1 MRTTNALARFADWVQ
16 PKPEG
21 GTQYRPLVA
30 KVGTDGNELAGIR
43 LPDIAAPL
51 ATYTGWNAYKAPF
64 PEGELCDRDGSYAPL
79 AKSKAEREKSGDPR
93 PSLEE
98 LYGNHAGYV
107 AKLKAAADA
116 LVGERLLLPEDAQ
129 RYIATAEA
137 DKTF

>member
-1 MRTTNALARFADWVQ
+1 MST
-16 PKPEG
+16 
-21 GTQYRPLVA
+21 RP
-30 KVGTDGNELAGIR
+30 
-43 LPDIAAPL
+43 
-51 ATYTGWNAYKAPF
+51 PF

-98 LYGNHAGYV
+98 RYGNHAGYV

-116 LVGERLLLPEDAQ
+116 LVRERLLLPEDAQ